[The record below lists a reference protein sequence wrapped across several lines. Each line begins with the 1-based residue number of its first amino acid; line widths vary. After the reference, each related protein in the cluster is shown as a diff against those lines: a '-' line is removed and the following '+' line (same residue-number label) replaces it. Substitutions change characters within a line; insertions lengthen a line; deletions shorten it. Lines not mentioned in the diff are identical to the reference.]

1 MSEIR
6 NLICIGCPMG
16 CPLAVTLED
25 GGVSKV
31 EGNTCKRGDAYA
43 RREVTNPTRI
53 LTTTVPVRGGTSPT
67 VAVKTAGEVPKPLLL
82 KCARAVKNLTAE
94 APVKAGQVVF
104 KNICGTGVDLIAVKD
119 VERGAPEAASKR

>member
-16 CPLAVTLED
+16 CPLTVTLE
-25 GGVSKV
+25 GGEVSRV

-43 RREVTNPTRI
+43 RREVANPTRI
-53 LTTTVPVRGGTSPT
+53 LTTTVPVRCGVSPT

-82 KCARAVKNLTAE
+82 ECVRAIKSLTAE

-104 KNICGTGVDLIAVKD
+104 ENICGTGVNLIAVKD
-119 VERGAPEAASKR
+119 VERAPEADK